1 MLTPDELDE
10 LREVLRQ
17 ELARAL
23 HPSVLRPATPL
34 PANDRAPLTPEPPE
48 AA

>member
-1 MLTPDELDE
+1 MLTPEEIAE
-10 LREVLRQ
+10 LREVMRQ

-23 HPSVLRPATPL
+23 HPSVLRPVTPL
-34 PANDRAPLTPEPPE
+34 PANDTQPTEPPPLN

>member
-17 ELARAL
+17 ELTRAL
-23 HPSVLRPATPL
+23 HPSVLRPVTPL
-34 PANDRAPLTPEPPE
+34 PANDFQPTEPPPLN

>member
-10 LREVLRQ
+10 LREVMRQ

-23 HPSVLRPATPL
+23 HPSVLRPVTPL
-34 PANDRAPLTPEPPE
+34 AANDTQPTEPPPST